1 MKAWVI
7 LPVALAAITAGAWLT
22 LRHRPAPVKAEPL
35 TVPGEAGPHVTVEV
49 LNTIGVDG
57 LAGKVTAKLRHSG
70 LDVVSFGSGGGD
82 ARTTTEILV
91 RRGDST
97 PGVRVRNALGVG
109 RVRMVPDANLLLDV
123 SVLVGADA
131 VAALKIHP

>member
-1 MKAWVI
+1 MKAWVV
-7 LPVALAAITAGAWLT
+7 LPSALAVIAVGVT
-22 LRHRPAPVKAEPL
+22 LAVRRHPTPVKPEPL
-35 TVPGEAGPHVTVEV
+35 NIPGEAGPRLTVEV

-57 LAGKVTAKLRHSG
+57 LAGKVTAKLRHDG

-97 PGVRVRNALGVG
+97 LGARVRRSLGVG
-109 RVRMVPDANLLLDV
+109 RVRVVPDSKLLLDV
-123 SVLVGADA
+123 TVLVGADA
-131 VAALKIHP
+131 IGLASPRR

>member
-1 MKAWVI
+1 MAPIALLVI
-7 LPVALAAITAGAWLT
+7 GGAVTLT
-22 LRHRPAPVKAEPL
+22 VRHRPAPVKEQPL
-35 TVPGEAGPHVTVEV
+35 AIPGEAGPHLTVEV

-57 LAGKVTAKLRHSG
+57 LAGRVTSKLRHGG

-97 PGVRVRNALGVG
+97 AGIRVRDVLGVG
-109 RVRMVPDANLLLDV
+109 RVRVVPDASLLLDV

>member
-1 MKAWVI
+1 MALLVI
-7 LPVALAAITAGAWLT
+7 TGGVVLS
-22 LRHRPAPVKAEPL
+22 LRRHPAPVKPEPL
-35 TVPGEAGPHVTVEV
+35 NIPGDSGPRITVEV

-57 LAGKVTAKLRHSG
+57 LAGKVTAKLRHDG

-97 PGVRVRNALGVG
+97 KGVRVRNSLGVG
-109 RVRMVPDANLLLDV
+109 RVRLVPDDKLLLDV

-131 VAALKIHP
+131 LAALKIHP